1 MSCQMELCL
10 TNGCEGSLSWL
21 QSQRDQTETVQ
32 MRDSEH
38 CMHHYGKMLRVGTDG
53 KKVHRKRKEEVWRRW
68 MQHDMK
74 LVGVREERAEDGG

>member
-1 MSCQMELCL
+1 MK
-10 TNGCEGSLSWL
+10 
-21 QSQRDQTETVQ
+21 
-32 MRDSEH
+32 DSEQ

-74 LVGVREERAEDGG
+74 LVGVREESAEDGG